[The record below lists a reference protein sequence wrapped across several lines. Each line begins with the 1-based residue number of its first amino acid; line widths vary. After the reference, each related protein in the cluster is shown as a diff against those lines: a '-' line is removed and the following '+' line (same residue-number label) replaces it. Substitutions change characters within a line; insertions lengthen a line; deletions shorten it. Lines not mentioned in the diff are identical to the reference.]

1 MEVQRGKER
10 GEAEEQY
17 KKGSLLFASGLFES
31 GSHSV
36 AQACLDPTVQS
47 SWALPHTEASQC

>member
-10 GEAEEQY
+10 DEAGEGC
-17 KKGSLLFASGLFES
+17 KKGSLLFASVLFES

-47 SWALPHTEASQC
+47 KWALPHAEASQC